1 MKQIGTRKGGGC
13 VLCGRFGYY
22 QSVSPAKTD
31 HGKAGTWQSKGWGW
45 GRIFFAVQDAYQL
58 CRMHISC
65 TKHDAICHFL
75 FLSNNTHDR
84 FGGLCVR
91 NVTSGWNRLNP
102 WLDANIW
109 SSWYYRVGWGS
120 GLSQEWFDVSMP
132 AWNELAATSV
142 KNLQKK
148 ALDAEIEKES

>member
-1 MKQIGTRKGGGC
+1 MCSVWKVRLLPVCVARKDWSWESWDMTKQGVGLGSHIFCCAGC
-13 VLCGRFGYY
+13 I
-22 QSVSPAKTD
+22 SV
-31 HGKAGTWQSKGWGW
+31 
-45 GRIFFAVQDAYQL
+45 VQDAYQL

-91 NVTSGWNRLNP
+91 NRLNP